1 MDVATDVRQVRL
13 GDRPLI
19 VCDIDE
25 VVLEFISPFT
35 AFLRSH
41 SYDLLPRSFRLHG
54 NIVSQHDGSEL
65 ERATVDSLE
74 EAFFASQDL
83 WQKPA
88 EEAVETLQM
97 LSTDAD
103 IVFLTAMPP
112 RHHGIRRKLLD
123 QLDLSFDMIATE
135 EPKGPV
141 VARLHDR
148 RDLPVAFID
157 DMQRNLLS
165 VGEHVPECLLVTM
178 MANPDFKPF
187 APAPTGS
194 IVAASGWGHAHE
206 LVRAHFSVKP
216 TRIANPA
223 A

>member
-1 MDVATDVRQVRL
+1 MDIATNVSQVRL

-25 VVLEFISPFT
+25 VVLEFLSPFT

-41 SYDLLPRSFRLHG
+41 SYDLLPRSFRLYG
-54 NIVSQHDGSEL
+54 NIVSLLDGSEL
-65 ERATVDSLE
+65 DKAAVDSLE
-74 EAFFASQDL
+74 EIFFANQHL
-83 WQKPA
+83 WQNPA
-88 EEAVETLQM
+88 EKAVETLQA
-97 LSTDAD
+97 LSADAD

-112 RHHGIRRKLLD
+112 HHHSIRRKLLD
-123 QLDLSFDMIATE
+123 ELDLSFDLIATV

-148 RDLPVAFID
+148 RNVPVAFID

-165 VGEHVPECLLVTM
+165 VADHVPECLLLTM
-178 MANPDFKPF
+178 MANSDFKAF
-187 APAPTGS
+187 APSPVGD
-194 IVAASGWGHAHE
+194 IVAATDWGHAAE
-206 LVRAHFSVKP
+206 LLRAHFSADNLRVAI
-216 TRIANPA
+216 TA